1 MLLSDWLEVQT
12 CCMSNHHD
20 VVVLQSLETTAYVYK
35 RVSMMY
41 ALVGDDVAMPQTS
54 SDEGDE
60 PRDDSEAA
68 LHTGSEND
76 DDQDKDDEPRMTGE
90 AMESM
95 TVSLVIPFFPRMH
108 HSFYSPPMTNIAYHL
123 SALVQLSSFE

>member
-1 MLLSDWLEVQT
+1 
-12 CCMSNHHD
+12 
-20 VVVLQSLETTAYVYK
+20 
-35 RVSMMY
+35 MY

-60 PRDDSEAA
+60 PRDDSEAALHTDHSEA